1 MLTPNLL
8 EEVFPMKSFTTKS
21 KINNVVFKLAAII
34 FWLLIWHIVSVTVD
48 LQILLP
54 SPVSVFKKLV
64 ELSLTQKYWVAVG
77 VSFVKI
83 VAGILSGTIIA
94 VIFAVLTAKVNA
106 FNHILSIPLNVI
118 KSTPVASFIIMAL
131 VWVKSA
137 NLATFVTAVM
147 VIPIVWANIH
157 EGITTVDNKL
167 LEVGKSYNFTVKK
180 LIKYIYF
187 PHLSPFFISS
197 ITSAA
202 GLGWKAGIAAE
213 VIASPKNAIGAYLND
228 SKVYLETEEMFAWT
242 VTIIVLSSLIQLL
255 LKALSHKNVGRD
267 KK

>member
-1 MLTPNLL
+1 MPTQNLL
-8 EEVFPMKSFTTKS
+8 EEVFLMKNFTTKS
-21 KINNVVFKLAAII
+21 KFYSPIMKLAAIL

-54 SPVSVFKKLV
+54 SPVSVFEKLI
-64 ELSLTQKYWVAVG
+64 ELALTSKYWLAVG
-77 VSFVKI
+77 VSFAKI
-83 VAGILSGTIIA
+83 ISGILAGTIIA
-94 VIFAVLTAKVNA
+94 VVFAVLTAKVNI

-137 NLATFVTAVM
+137 NLAAFVTAVM

-157 EGITTVDNKL
+157 EGITTVDSML
-167 LEVGKSYNFTVKK
+167 VEVGKCYNFTTKK
-180 LIKYIYF
+180 FIRYIYL
-187 PHLSPFFISS
+187 PHLRPFFISS

-242 VTIIVLSSLIQLL
+242 ITIIILSSLIQLL
-255 LKALSHKNVGRD
+255 LKTLSRKSARRNG
-267 KK
+267 K